1 VSAAMLNS
9 VIGVRNAEARARWVL
24 GILTGVVCADPWASQ
39 PIDRA
44 MFDLRRERKLKVARE
59 WLKQRKI
66 DKALSDFEHQ
76 RRVWQSLRS
85 NVVAFTGIRR

>member
-1 VSAAMLNS
+1 MNPIAL
-9 VIGVRNAEARARWVL
+9 RNAELRARWL
-24 GILTGVVCADPWASQ
+24 LRYLTGTQCADPWASQ
-39 PIDRA
+39 PIARA
-44 MFDLRRERKLKVARE
+44 WFDLRRERKLKVARE

-85 NVVAFTGIRR
+85 NVVAFVDFQGAARR